1 MITMVNLAH
10 AVQERKRVHNK
21 SRRSGVWSVEMQ
33 IELDTSVAQQRELIA
48 HALLK
53 DAAKVL
59 VAEL

>member
-1 MITMVNLAH
+1 MI
-10 AVQERKRVHNK
+10 
-21 SRRSGVWSVEMQ
+21 RSG
-33 IELDTSVAQQRELIA
+33 LTTVAQQRETIA